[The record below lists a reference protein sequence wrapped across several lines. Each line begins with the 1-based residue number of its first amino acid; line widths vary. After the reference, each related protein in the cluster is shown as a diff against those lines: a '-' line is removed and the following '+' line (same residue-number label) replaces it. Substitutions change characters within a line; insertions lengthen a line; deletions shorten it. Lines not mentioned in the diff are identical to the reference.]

1 MPRHI
6 PKLTT
11 DAEAEAFLDQDL
23 SDLDFSQFKP
33 IQFEFGRKDARVNMR
48 LPQPLL
54 EAVKTRALARGVP
67 YQRYIREAL
76 EAAVGR
82 KAP

>member
-1 MPRHI
+1 MPRRI

-33 IQFEFGRKDARVNMR
+33 TRFEFGPKDARVNMR
-48 LPQPLL
+48 LPLPLL
-54 EAVKTRALARGVP
+54 EAVKVRASARGVP

-82 KAP
+82 KG